1 MDTLGAHSQF
11 VDVDTLLNWGN
22 LCEDKINTS
31 TTVAETFQADTIL
44 SFFKYTYNYGI
55 HGKVVLLEGNMTKL
69 FSHCEYQQ

>member
-44 SFFKYTYNYGI
+44 SFLNI
-55 HGKVVLLEGNMTKL
+55 HITMVSMEKWSFWKEI
-69 FSHCEYQQ
+69 